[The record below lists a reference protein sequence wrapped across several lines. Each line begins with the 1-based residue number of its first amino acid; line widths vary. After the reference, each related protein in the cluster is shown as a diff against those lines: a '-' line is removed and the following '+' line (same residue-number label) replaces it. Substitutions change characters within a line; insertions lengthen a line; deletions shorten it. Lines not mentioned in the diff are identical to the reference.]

1 MATGKN
7 KNYVSFWF
15 WFFALFVCALPCI
28 GIVMIVVW
36 AFVGD
41 NESRKNYFR
50 ALIAWFLIGTVVW
63 TAIMA
68 LGFWP
73 EIQNYIQERLHLNQQ
88 VLPNAAK
95 PSMIHHHP

>member
-1 MATGKN
+1 MANGKN

-15 WFFALFVCALPCI
+15 WMLALFVTALPCVGFI
-28 GIVMIVVW
+28 MVIVW

-50 ALIAWFLIGTVVW
+50 AVIAWFLIVAALSICVMG
-63 TAIMA
+63 

-73 EIQNYIQERLHLNQQ
+73 VIQKQMQLFLDHAR
-88 VLPNAAK
+88 
-95 PSMIHHHP
+95 